1 MYRVNAGFKVIKIL
15 DNDISEEKSKVFKEL
30 DVDSLEKILKYC
42 YANICGRCNGTDC
55 CYYYIIVNYVHEEFR
70 QRRRSPE
77 YLTFR
82 IWYFETVLNTVFRSW
97 FIFLLRSHRQA
108 AMLNFSF
115 LYFRN
120 YRKNYVWYSLRLQV
134 FF

>member
-1 MYRVNAGFKVIKIL
+1 MYRVNAGFKIVKIL

-30 DVDSLEKILKYC
+30 DVDSLKKILKYC
-42 YANICGRCNGTDC
+42 YANTCRRCNGTDC
-55 CYYYIIVNYVHEEFR
+55 CYHYIIVNYVHEEFR

-82 IWYFETVLNTVFRSW
+82 ISYFETVLNTVFRSW
-97 FIFLLRSHRQA
+97 FIFVLRSHRQA

-115 LYFRN
+115 FI
-120 YRKNYVWYSLRLQV
+120 
-134 FF
+134 F